1 MNRKIFGPAIDRNR
15 QIGEQCVC
23 RIETGVLLVYVKTNK
38 IYTTIRKYVICIYV
52 NIYVNICKYV
62 YVITLVVVYY
72 NLVYLTVKHRSR

>member
-1 MNRKIFGPAIDRNR
+1 M
-15 QIGEQCVC
+15 
-23 RIETGVLLVYVKTNK
+23 VYVKTNK

-72 NLVYLTVKHRSR
+72 ILVYLTVKHRSR